1 LHSLDYQT
9 KERYLGARFEGKIAQ
24 NPCMTVVR
32 RNKRVSDVTMYRKEE
47 STPIPPENF
56 ELPFEGKL
64 SSDNRWVIMANFI
77 PWTEFESEY
86 SSGFSAEMGAPAKS
100 FRMALGAL
108 IIKEKL
114 GISDR
119 ETVEQIK
126 ENPYLQYFIGISSYS
141 NETPFDA
148 SMLVHFRERIS
159 ADFVNK
165 VNQKM
170 VKKMLETTSSIDNE
184 KKTEES
190 EKEVS
195 SPKNLGKLILDAT
208 CAPGDISY
216 PTDLGL
222 LNQARRQTEKII
234 DFLYEQVLGQLDKK
248 PRTYRQVARKD
259 YLEVAKKRRVSQK
272 DRRKAIRKQL
282 QYIKRNLFHIDQ
294 LISSGATLEN
304 LINRQ
309 YKMLLVVG
317 EVYRQQ
323 LWLYENKKQSIDDR
337 IVSLTQPHIRPIV
350 RGKAGKAVE
359 FGAKLSASYYNGYVF
374 LDHISWDNFNESGDL
389 KTQVESFKNYTGY
402 YPESVHVDKIYRTR
416 ENRAWCKERGIR
428 ISGNPL
434 GRPPANVSKEKKK
447 QALED
452 ERIRNSIEGKFGQA
466 KRRFSLGRVMAK
478 LSHTS
483 ETAIAMTFLVMNL
496 SIYLSRLLSAFLCL
510 FLKNTPFLRLNI
522 ADTYSL
528 LLSENKNLC
537 LLLA

>member
-1 LHSLDYQT
+1 
-9 KERYLGARFEGKIAQ
+9 
-24 NPCMTVVR
+24 
-32 RNKRVSDVTMYRKEE
+32 MYRKEE
-47 STPIPPENF
+47 STPIAVEKF

-64 SSDNRWVIMANFI
+64 SEDNRWVMMANLI
-77 PWTEFESEY
+77 PWKEFESEY
-86 SSGFSAEMGAPAKS
+86 SSLFSPEMGAPAKS

-126 ENPYLQYFIGISSYS
+126 ENPYLQYFIGMSSYS
-141 NETPFDA
+141 NETTFDA

-159 ADFVNK
+159 AELVNK
-165 VNQKM
+165 VNQQM
-170 VKKMLETTSSIDNE
+170 VKKMLETTSSQEAE

-190 EKEVS
+190 GKEGNK
-195 SPKNLGKLILDAT
+195 PKNRGKLILDAT
-208 CAPGDISY
+208 CAPSDISY
-216 PTDLGL
+216 PTDLEL
-222 LNQARRQTEKII
+222 LNQARKQTEKII
-234 DFLYEQVLGQLDKK
+234 DSLYEQIKGQLEKK
-248 PRTYRQVARKD
+248 PRTYREIARRD

-272 DRRKAIRKQL
+272 ERTKAIRKQL
-282 QYIKRNLFHIDQ
+282 QYIKRNFSHIEQ
-294 LISSGATLEN
+294 LILLGATLEN
-304 LINRQ
+304 LANRQ
-309 YKMLLVVG
+309 YKMLLVVT
-317 EVYRQQ
+317 ELYRQQ

-337 IVSLTQPHIRPIV
+337 IVSLSQPHIRPIV

-359 FGAKLSASYYNGYVF
+359 FGAKLSASCFDGYAF

-428 ISGNPL
+428 ISGSPL
-434 GRPPANVSKEKKK
+434 GRPQKTISKEKKK

-466 KRRFSLGRVMAK
+466 KRRFSLNRVMAK

-483 ETAIAMTFLVMNL
+483 ETVIAITFLVMNL
-496 SIYLSRLLSAFLCL
+496 STHLSWLFSAFLCL
-510 FLKNTPFLRLNI
+510 FLKTTSFFRSNIIRAYDFTIYTQEKLMFVPCLN
-522 ADTYSL
+522 
-528 LLSENKNLC
+528 N
-537 LLLA
+537 